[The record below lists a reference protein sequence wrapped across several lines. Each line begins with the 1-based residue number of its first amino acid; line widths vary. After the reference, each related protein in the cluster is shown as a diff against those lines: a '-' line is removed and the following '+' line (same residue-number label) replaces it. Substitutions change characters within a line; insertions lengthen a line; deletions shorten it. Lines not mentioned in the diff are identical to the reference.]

1 MNEHT
6 VLTMDIVAIFPS
18 VKFRMIQK
26 AQNYFVRNTS
36 ESDKQQVKLALEIVR
51 FGMTNTFIQFK
62 DQYWLYGGNRPVN
75 EKGLITIGGF
85 ESAGFADLVA
95 AYILE
100 QTEELF
106 QNFLYTMESP
116 ETMELTFWRDNGQQ
130 SK

>member
-1 MNEHT
+1 MNENG
-6 VLTMDIVAIFPS
+6 LTI
-18 VKFRMIQK
+18 R
-26 AQNYFVRNTS
+26 
-36 ESDKQQVKLALEIVR
+36 
-51 FGMTNTFIQFK
+51 
-62 DQYWLYGGNRPVN
+62 
-75 EKGLITIGGF
+75 GF

-116 ETMELTFWRDNGQQ
+116 ETMESTFWRDNGQQ

>member
-1 MNEHT
+1 
-6 VLTMDIVAIFPS
+6 
-18 VKFRMIQK
+18 
-26 AQNYFVRNTS
+26 
-36 ESDKQQVKLALEIVR
+36 
-51 FGMTNTFIQFK
+51 MTNTFIQFK

-75 EKGLITIGGF
+75 EKGLTIGGF

-116 ETMELTFWRDNGQQ
+116 ETMESTFWRDNGQQ